1 MLIKLSNLTDNLDQG
16 NLSKITERDHERFMV
31 YEQAKT
37 TIMSV
42 LATKHPAVFKDIL
55 NKK

>member
-1 MLIKLSNLTDNLDQG
+1 MLIKLSDLTNNLDQG
-16 NLSKITERDHERFMV
+16 TLSKTTERDRERFMV

-42 LATKHPAVFKDIL
+42 LATKYPAVFKDIL